1 MDFTGKVSIVT
12 GGGNGIGRAVCLGL
26 ARGGSKVVVVD
37 RDSEGGEAVAAEI
50 RAHGGD
56 AYFHGA
62 DVSQSADVHAYVHTA
77 LAKYGRIDCFHNNA
91 GIEGKVAPIAEHDD
105 AAFDAVMAIN
115 VRGVFLGM
123 KHVMPVM
130 AKQGGGS
137 IVNTA
142 STAGFIPSGGMV
154 AYVGSKHAVIGMTKV
169 AALEGG
175 PQGTR
180 VNAVCPGPIATRM
193 TRDIARQVS
202 PNNPDAV
209 EARYS
214 TTLPIGR
221 YGTAEEVAEVVLFLL
236 STQSRYVTGTHYVV
250 DGGRMIASSGISAPV
265 VE

>member
-1 MDFTGKVSIVT
+1 MVKSRLALAGLVIAAGLGGCAGMRQDDVT
-12 GGGNGIGRAVCLGL
+12 GSLPTDYRQRHPIILREAPRHLDIFASRGASLD
-26 ARGGSKVVVVD
+26 ARQ
-37 RDSEGGEAVAAEI
+37 E
-50 RAHGGD
+50 
-56 AYFHGA
+56 A
-62 DVSQSADVHAYVHTA
+62 DVIAFAGDYRRN
-77 LAKYGRIDCFHNNA
+77 GR
-91 GIEGKVAPIAEHDD
+91 
-105 AAFDAVMAIN
+105 
-115 VRGVFLGM
+115 
-123 KHVMPVM
+123 
-130 AKQGGGS
+130 
-137 IVNTA
+137 
-142 STAGFIPSGGMV
+142 GGMV